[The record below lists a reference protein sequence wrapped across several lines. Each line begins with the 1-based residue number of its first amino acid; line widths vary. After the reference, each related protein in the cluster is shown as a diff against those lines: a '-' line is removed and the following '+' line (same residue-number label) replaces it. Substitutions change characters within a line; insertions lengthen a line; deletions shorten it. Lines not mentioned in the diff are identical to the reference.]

1 MDADKVI
8 QDLNRRF
15 AAPLPEFYKRRII
28 VWHDEDR
35 EFEDRISD
43 ITLTDAKIVAL
54 TGTNYFATK
63 KLLGVDDTTSNYLLY
78 CPISYESQEENWLL
92 DIELYSE
99 EFRADM
105 VSMWM
110 DEMGI
115 AQTPALRKGF
125 KQYRKFFNAQTR
137 RKAIMNQPVVPNTP
151 AQLQMSIMAA
161 LAGIKDAKPN
171 PIIKEVLK
179 GGLDTETNA
188 AYKEFVSYGIDE
200 AFWRMVA
207 QGTGYHEEEPH
218 LGKLATHILLTA
230 TTRTMRQEFL
240 AGLQMFISS
249 AHQAYCYDFVSD
261 WLHSEDSR
269 DIHEIAEYVEAEL
282 RLSLRW
288 IIHRLRLKTSV
299 SKKSLC
305 PTL

>member
-218 LGKLATHILLTA
+218 LGKLAPDDA
-230 TTRTMRQEFL
+230 
-240 AGLQMFISS
+240 AGVP
-249 AHQAYCYDFVSD
+249 CG
-261 WLHSEDSR
+261 
-269 DIHEIAEYVEAEL
+269 
-282 RLSLRW
+282 
-288 IIHRLRLKTSV
+288 T
-299 SKKSLC
+299 
-305 PTL
+305 

>member
-28 VWHDEDR
+28 VWHNEER
-35 EFEDRISD
+35 EFEDRISE

-54 TGTNYFATK
+54 TGANYFATK
-63 KLLGVDDTTSNYLLY
+63 KLLSVDDTTSNYLLY
-78 CPISYESQEENWLL
+78 CPISYKTQEENWLL

-105 VSMWM
+105 ISMWM

-115 AQTPALRKGF
+115 AQVPGLRKGF
-125 KQYRKFFNAQTR
+125 KQYRKFFNAQLR
-137 RKAIMNQPVVPNTP
+137 RKAVMNQTAVPGTL
-151 AQLQMSIMAA
+151 AQLQMSIMAV

-171 PIIKEVLK
+171 PIIKEVLRA
-179 GGLDTETNA
+179 GLDMESNA
-188 AYKEFVSYGIDE
+188 IYKEYVNYGIEE

-207 QGTGYHEEEPH
+207 QGTGYHEEDSH
-218 LGKLATHILLTA
+218 LGRLAMHILLTA

-240 AGLQMFISS
+240 LGLDGFISG

-261 WLHSEDSR
+261 LAAW
-269 DIHEIAEYVEAEL
+269 
-282 RLSLRW
+282 
-288 IIHRLRLKTSV
+288 
-299 SKKSLC
+299 
-305 PTL
+305 